1 MDWFPIMM
9 DESSIM
15 KDEVIKVINMLPFPP
30 WLKVIISSLY
40 VLVLVIK
47 SMQTIRKVIDSQWYY
62 QKAEYPFGDNRLL
75 DRLRHVQELV
85 DSESAIRTRSNRQ
98 REKLNRTESVLFAK
112 GLGLGFLL
120 SLMDA
125 GLWLACL
132 ALFLEVNWKEV
143 LTLGTTVIILFVM
156 VALVELSDRPTGAIK
171 INKIN
176 TGLWIFTLC
185 MTGLAQFIALVSV
198 TMEKLSRNYVAT
210 SVLAAVA
217 CAFQVFCILFWH
229 MFIRSHYDVRPFKA
243 GFPFTQTGFSSWLS
257 AGNHC
262 RRAREVYGKKEWNDG
277 SGLLYEQ
284 RLLYPYQFNV
294 IDSFT
299 WEGQDV
305 HFLDATIGRPPWQN
319 PEWHFQQVAR
329 LERMSDKCGEEN
341 IEHRYGQPRHATE
354 FVNLCCSIMNIEHKY
369 GLCRY
374 ATEFVNLCCSI
385 MKLPLRSDDTEAE
398 TSNDANTI
406 VRYVEEYLKEYRPRR
421 DDYILCFSHNGISSM
436 LVTLQLLQL
445 GYEHTYDLGEC
456 AIRYPLINV
465 KAQELTMLSML
476 AQEEDPGKI
485 LM

>member
-1 MDWFPIMM
+1 M
-9 DESSIM
+9 DE
-15 KDEVIKVINMLPFPP
+15 VTKVIDMLPFPT
-30 WLKVIISSLY
+30 WLKVIISFLY

-47 SMQTIRKVIDSQWYY
+47 SMQTICKVIDSQRHY

-112 GLGLGFLL
+112 GLGLGLLL

-132 ALFLEVNWKEV
+132 ALFPEVNWKEV

-156 VALVELSDRPTGAIK
+156 VALVELSDRPTGAI
-171 INKIN
+171 KIN

-217 CAFQVFCILFWH
+217 CTLQVFCILFWH
-229 MFIRSHYDVRPFKA
+229 MFIRSHYDVKPFKA

-341 IEHRYGQPRHATE
+341 IEHRYAQPRYTKKYL
-354 FVNLCCSIMNIEHKY
+354 NLCRS
-369 GLCRY
+369 
-374 ATEFVNLCCSI
+374 VVQ
-385 MKLPLRSDDTEAE
+385 LPIHLDNAEAE
-398 TSNDANTI
+398 TSNDAHTI
-406 VRYVEEYLKEYRPRR
+406 ARYVAEYLTEYRPRR

-436 LVTLQLLQL
+436 LVTLRLLQL

-476 AQEEDPGKI
+476 AQGEDPGRI

>member
-1 MDWFPIMM
+1 MDKVI
-9 DESSIM
+9 
-15 KDEVIKVINMLPFPP
+15 EVIDKLPFPT
-30 WLKVIISSLY
+30 WVKAVIFLCY
-40 VLVLVIK
+40 ALMFVIK
-47 SMQTIRKVIDSQWYY
+47 IIQAIRKDIDSQRHY

-75 DRLRHVQELV
+75 DRLRHMQELV
-85 DSESAIRTRSNRQ
+85 DSESAIRTRSDQ
-98 REKLNRTESVLFAK
+98 QCKKLNSTESVLFAK

-120 SLMDA
+120 SLMDV

-132 ALFLEVNWKEV
+132 AFFPEIDWKEV

-156 VALVELSDRPTGAIK
+156 AALVELSDGATGTTKIK
-171 INKIN
+171 
-176 TGLWIFTLC
+176 TGFWIFILC
-185 MTGLAQFIALVSV
+185 MTGLAQFTALMSV
-198 TMEKLSRNYVAT
+198 TMEKLSRNCIAT

-217 CAFQVFCILFWH
+217 CALQVFCILFWH
-229 MFIRSHYDVRPFKA
+229 MLIRSHYDVKPFKA
-243 GFPFTQTGFSSWLS
+243 GFPFTQTGFPSWLS

-262 RRAREVYGKKEWNDG
+262 RRAREVCNKEEGGNGDR
-277 SGLLYEQ
+277 LLYEQ
-284 RLLYPYQFNV
+284 RLLCPYQFNV

-329 LERMSDKCGEEN
+329 LERMSDKCGEEH
-341 IEHRYGQPRHATE
+341 IEHRYGQPRHAAE
-354 FVNLCCSIMNIEHKY
+354 FM
-369 GLCRY
+369 
-374 ATEFVNLCCSI
+374 NLCCSI
-385 MKLPLRSDDTEAE
+385 MKLPLRSDDAEAE
-398 TSNDANTI
+398 TSHDAYTI
-406 VRYVEEYLKEYRPRR
+406 ARHVEEYLKEYRPRR

-436 LVTLQLLQL
+436 LVTLRLLQL

-476 AQEEDPGKI
+476 AQEKDPGRI